1 LDLVAARQS
10 IQEAV
15 VAVASNE
22 RKPGGVG
29 QFFRE
34 AASEM
39 RKVVW
44 PTREETQRLTLVV
57 IGISLSIGLLL
68 GLFDLLFNQLVRIL
82 Q

>member
-1 LDLVAARQS
+1 M
-10 IQEAV
+10 
-15 VAVASNE
+15 AVASNE
-22 RKPGGVG
+22 RKPGGLG

-34 AASEM
+34 ATSEM

-44 PTREETQRLTLVV
+44 PSREETRRLTLVV

-68 GLFDLLFNQLVRIL
+68 GLFDLLFTQLVQFL